1 MFIFML
7 INIFKGM
14 AGSSCVI
21 LLIFVACTC
30 ICIVKVYPLD
40 MIGYNVFCKVHY
52 LQKVCFQTS
61 NVWEFCLILP
71 YLYILCK
78 FLWPQL
84 FDICFTPHLTK
95 NKNKLYEH
103 NWFQRQWL
111 IVYSDQQCCIHID
124 DKSLDDFKAVLCIL
138 L

>member
-7 INIFKGM
+7 INIFKVWRAVRGLTEFCCM
-14 AGSSCVI
+14 HMYMYCEGI
-21 LLIFVACTC
+21 
-30 ICIVKVYPLD
+30 LD